1 VNILQRYITR
11 QILFTLVVSVAVF
24 STILLAGDAI
34 KQLLDLFSAGQ
45 VPTLLVMKQMLY
57 LVPFVL
63 TFSLPMGMMT
73 ACLLVFGRLSADNE
87 ISAMR
92 ACGQSFWQ
100 LIAPVLVLGFLLS
113 LVCLWFNLVEAPQLK
128 TAFKE
133 SLARL
138 GLSYPTAFMEQGRF
152 SSELP
157 GYLIYHRSREGSHIK
172 DVNIYQLDS
181 KARVIQKIRAK
192 EGEIVPEVD
201 DRRINILLRAV
212 RSEVHDPEDPNNPAK
227 IRPGIM
233 ADNYQL
239 AMDVSQML
247 DKSKKRDT
255 NLMTFRELVS
265 LIVDMRRLGLK
276 QSAYSVYVVRTHK
289 QWVVSFACLAFAMM
303 GIPFG
308 IRAHRRETSI
318 GVALALALAFT
329 YYFFV
334 TMAEAFSNKP
344 HLMPEMLIWLPNLA
358 FQVLGLLLLWRISR
372 VGAV

>member
-1 VNILQRYITR
+1 MNILQRYITR
-11 QILFTLVVSVAVF
+11 QILFTLIISVAVF

-34 KQLLDLFSAGQ
+34 KQMLDLFSAGQ
-45 VPTLLVMKQMLY
+45 VPTLLVLKQMLY
-57 LVPFVL
+57 LVPFAL

-113 LVCLWFNLVEAPQLK
+113 LVCLWFNMVEAPRLK
-128 TAFKE
+128 TVFRNN
-133 SLARL
+133 LARI
-138 GLSYPTAFMEQGRF
+138 GVSYPTAFMEQGRF

-157 GYLIYHRSREGSHIK
+157 GYLIYFASREEGRIK
-172 DVNIYQLDS
+172 DVTIYQLDS
-181 KARVIQKIRAK
+181 RGRVIQKIRAK
-192 EGEIVPEVD
+192 EGDIQPEVD
-201 DRRINILLRAV
+201 NRRINIRLHSV
-212 RSEVHDPEDPNNPAK
+212 RSEVHDPNDPNTPSK

-233 ADNYQL
+233 AENYEL
-239 AMDVSQML
+239 TMDVTQLL

-265 LIVDMRRLGLK
+265 LIVDLRRMGLK
-276 QSAYSVYVVRTHK
+276 ENAYSIYVVRAHK
-289 QWVVSFACLAFAMM
+289 QWVVSFACLAFAMI

-318 GVALALALAFT
+318 GVAIALGLAFT

-334 TMAEAFSNKP
+334 VMAEAFSTKP
-344 HLMPEMLIWLPNLA
+344 HMMPEMLIWLPNFA
-358 FQVLGLLLLWRISR
+358 FQI
-372 VGAV
+372 